1 MFMHQYFILKQNII
15 DVLKMEKKGLDE
27 IGIDEIL
34 EKIKEQ
40 SPGSVVSVLFII
52 DEKIL
57 YILFIN
63 YILTLVIRRSLLKMH
78 SLLLY

>member
-1 MFMHQYFILKQNII
+1 MA
-15 DVLKMEKKGLDE
+15 KKSLDE

-40 SPGSVVSVLFII
+40 SPDSVVSSLFII
-52 DEKIL
+52 DEKIV
-57 YILFIN
+57 YILFIIN
-63 YILTLVIRRSLLKMH
+63 YILTLVIRRSLLKMY

>member
-1 MFMHQYFILKQNII
+1 
-15 DVLKMEKKGLDE
+15 MEKKGLDE

-52 DEKIL
+52 DEKIV

>member
-1 MFMHQYFILKQNII
+1 M
-15 DVLKMEKKGLDE
+15 DE

-34 EKIKEQ
+34 KKIKEQ
-40 SPGSVVSVLFII
+40 SPDSVVSVLFII
-52 DEKIL
+52 DEKIV

>member
-52 DEKIL
+52 DEKIV

>member
-1 MFMHQYFILKQNII
+1 M
-15 DVLKMEKKGLDE
+15 DE

-52 DEKIL
+52 DEKIV

-78 SLLLY
+78 FLLLY

>member
-1 MFMHQYFILKQNII
+1 
-15 DVLKMEKKGLDE
+15 MEKKGLDE

-34 EKIKEQ
+34 EKIKEL
-40 SPGSVVSVLFII
+40 SPDSVVSVLFII
-52 DEKIL
+52 DEKIV

-78 SLLLY
+78 SILLY

>member
-1 MFMHQYFILKQNII
+1 
-15 DVLKMEKKGLDE
+15 MEKKGLDE
-27 IGIDEIL
+27 IGIDEIQ
-34 EKIKEQ
+34 EKIKEL
-40 SPGSVVSVLFII
+40 SPDSVVSVLFII
-52 DEKIL
+52 DEKIV

>member
-1 MFMHQYFILKQNII
+1 MK
-15 DVLKMEKKGLDE
+15 KKGLDE

-40 SPGSVVSVLFII
+40 SPDSVVSVLFII
-52 DEKIL
+52 DEKIV

>member
-1 MFMHQYFILKQNII
+1 
-15 DVLKMEKKGLDE
+15 MEKKGLDE

-34 EKIKEQ
+34 EKIKEL
-40 SPGSVVSVLFII
+40 SPDSVVSVLFII
-52 DEKIL
+52 DEKIV

>member
-27 IGIDEIL
+27 ISIDEIL

-52 DEKIL
+52 DEKIV

>member
-1 MFMHQYFILKQNII
+1 M
-15 DVLKMEKKGLDE
+15 DE

-40 SPGSVVSVLFII
+40 SPDSVVSVLFII
-52 DEKIL
+52 DEKIV

-78 SLLLY
+78 SLFLH

>member
-1 MFMHQYFILKQNII
+1 MHQYFILKQNII

-27 IGIDEIL
+27 ISIDEIL

-52 DEKIL
+52 DEKIV

>member
-1 MFMHQYFILKQNII
+1 MHQYFILKQNII

-52 DEKIL
+52 DEKIV

>member
-1 MFMHQYFILKQNII
+1 
-15 DVLKMEKKGLDE
+15 MEKKGLDE

-40 SPGSVVSVLFII
+40 SPDSIVSVLFII
-52 DEKIL
+52 DEKIV

>member
-1 MFMHQYFILKQNII
+1 MHQYFILKQNII

-27 IGIDEIL
+27 ISIDEIL

-40 SPGSVVSVLFII
+40 SPDSVVSVLFII
-52 DEKIL
+52 DEKIV

-63 YILTLVIRRSLLKMH
+63 YILTLVVRRSLLKMH

>member
-1 MFMHQYFILKQNII
+1 
-15 DVLKMEKKGLDE
+15 MEKKGLDE

-40 SPGSVVSVLFII
+40 SPDSVVSVLFII
-52 DEKIL
+52 DEKIV

-78 SLLLY
+78 SLFLH

>member
-1 MFMHQYFILKQNII
+1 
-15 DVLKMEKKGLDE
+15 MEKKGLDE

-40 SPGSVVSVLFII
+40 SPDSVVSVLFIF
-52 DEKIL
+52 DEKIV
-57 YILFIN
+57 YTLFIN

>member
-1 MFMHQYFILKQNII
+1 M
-15 DVLKMEKKGLDE
+15 DG

-40 SPGSVVSVLFII
+40 SPDSVVSVLFII
-52 DEKIL
+52 DEKIV

-78 SLLLY
+78 SLFLH

>member
-1 MFMHQYFILKQNII
+1 M
-15 DVLKMEKKGLDE
+15 DE

-34 EKIKEQ
+34 EKIKEH
-40 SPGSVVSVLFII
+40 SPGSVVSILFII
-52 DEKIL
+52 DEKIV
-57 YILFIN
+57 YIPFIN